1 MAQSAKQ
8 SKRSKHVMVLIGFLN
23 IKAHMGFSNH
33 NNKQIYINIL
43 HSLNF
48 ERLTI
53 KDHSTKV

>member
-1 MAQSAKQ
+1 
-8 SKRSKHVMVLIGFLN
+8 MVLIGFLN